1 MNIISIIAV
10 LDEQGGIGA
19 NNQLLTYLPADL
31 KYFKAVTMGKPI
43 IMGRRTY
50 ESIGKPLP
58 GRKNIVISSTLKPQA
73 ELTVLTSLEQALEL
87 TQNEPEIMIIGGGQL
102 YAEAIGLAS
111 RLYITK
117 IHQQFAADVFFPAID
132 RATWECIEETIHSH
146 DEKNQYDMS
155 FLIYERKGLSK

>member
-1 MNIISIIAV
+1 MSMISLIAAI
-10 LDEQGGIGA
+10 DEQGGIGA

-31 KYFKAVTMGKPI
+31 KYFKAATMGKPI

-73 ELTVLTSLEQALEL
+73 ELTVLTSLKLAVDL

-117 IHQQFAADVFFPAID
+117 IHYQFAADVFFPTID
-132 RATWECIEETIHSH
+132 LATWECKEETMHFQ
-146 DEKNQYDMS
+146 DEKNQHDMS
-155 FLIYERKGLSK
+155 FLIYERKLSFK

>member
-1 MNIISIIAV
+1 MNIISIIAAT
-10 LDEQGGIGA
+10 DEQGGIGA

-87 TQNEPEIMIIGGGQL
+87 TQSEPEIMIIGGGQL
-102 YAEAIGLAS
+102 YAEAIGFAS

-132 RATWECIEETIHSH
+132 LAIWKCIEETIHPH

-155 FLIYERKGLSK
+155 FLIYERKGSFK